1 MVPGLLHTSF
11 YDSLGLFE
19 HILTDFEISRF
30 LHTPIPPL
38 SLPSLDRCKIA
49 EMSLEFRDFVKISP
63 NFDDYLETLE
73 GACTGVQKSRKSKI
87 AKNELKHTQTITEV
101 HLTGFYARY
110 DALMY
115 RVMYPRNGI
124 KLNNLRRPG
133 PILQCSRSEVT
144 WSLFNFDGFGDF

>member
-1 MVPGLLHTSF
+1 MVSGLLHTSF
-11 YDSLGLFE
+11 CDSLGLFE

-38 SLPSLDRCKIA
+38 SPPSLDRCKIA

-73 GACTGVQKSRKSKI
+73 GACTGVQKRKSKI
-87 AKNELKHTQTITEV
+87 AKNELKHTQTITEA
-101 HLTGFYARY
+101 HMTGFYARY
-110 DALMY
+110 DVLMY

-124 KLNNLRRPG
+124 KLNNLRRRG
-133 PILQCSRSEVT
+133 PIMHCAQPI
-144 WSLFNFDGFGDF
+144 SLVAN

>member
-73 GACTGVQKSRKSKI
+73 GVCTGAQKSRKSKI

-124 KLNNLRRPG
+124 KLNNYVRPG
-133 PILQCSRSEVT
+133 RIMHWAQNGGQTVV
-144 WSLFNFDGFGDF
+144 

>member
-1 MVPGLLHTSF
+1 
-11 YDSLGLFE
+11 
-19 HILTDFEISRF
+19 
-30 LHTPIPPL
+30 
-38 SLPSLDRCKIA
+38 
-49 EMSLEFRDFVKISP
+49 MSLEFRDFVKISP

-73 GACTGVQKSRKSKI
+73 GACTGVQKSKKSKI

-133 PILQCSRSEVT
+133 RIMQCSQIDAKPTPIRF
-144 WSLFNFDGFGDF
+144 WWFWWF